1 MGQPEMDQIAY
12 LYERYVEKW
21 ECALGVGENVRENL
35 IENPYSSGWKGEI
48 VDKR

>member
-1 MGQPEMDQIAY
+1 MGQPEMDQLAY
-12 LYERYVEKW
+12 LYERYIEEW
-21 ECALGVGENVRENL
+21 EYALGVGENVREKL